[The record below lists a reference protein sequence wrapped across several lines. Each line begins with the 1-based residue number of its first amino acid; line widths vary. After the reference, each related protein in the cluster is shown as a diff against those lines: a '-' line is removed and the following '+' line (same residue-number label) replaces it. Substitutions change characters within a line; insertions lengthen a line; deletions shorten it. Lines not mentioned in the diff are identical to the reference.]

1 MKKLMMM
8 LLMLAA
14 ASRADAMPLRDYVTQ
29 LDAMRAALHDGRLAD
44 AQARA
49 RALGGAT
56 VESPAG
62 NFAADASL
70 LEAVEANRAG
80 VETRLGVTAAALRA
94 AVPAPAAGAD
104 AKLLERLRQQ
114 EAGGELQ
121 AGGEVAQLPTPQQS
135 LLEQIAAALERAY
148 RWLSDVFEK
157 IYDWL
162 RQFWP
167 ASQEESGGASSLS
180 SRAVVISLVIA
191 IVAVIGILAWE
202 VMRRSKRNVAPID
215 VTSEPVDS
223 MRDENPLSR
232 GAGEWEKYAAQL
244 AAAGR
249 IREAIRAWYHAVL
262 VTCYGAGILHYRKGR
277 TNWEYVGAVAPA
289 LPWRG
294 DFVALTRRFETEW
307 YGRATSTRDAL
318 DDCAGRAQNI
328 LDALHHARG
337 AAA

>member
-1 MKKLMMM
+1 MKKLAMM
-8 LLMLAA
+8 LLLIAA
-14 ASRADAMPLRDYVTQ
+14 ASRADAIPLRDYITH
-29 LDAMRAALHDGRLAD
+29 LDALRAALHDGRLAD

-49 RALGGAT
+49 HALAGAT
-56 VESPAG
+56 VESPSG
-62 NFAADASL
+62 NFAADGSL

-80 VETRLGVTAAALRA
+80 METRLGVTAAALRA
-94 AVPAPAAGAD
+94 TVPAPAAGAD

-121 AGGEVAQLPTPQQS
+121 AGGEVPQLPTSQQTM
-135 LLEQIAAALERAY
+135 LERIAAAIERAY
-148 RWLSDVFEK
+148 HWLTDVFEK

-167 ASQEESGGASSLS
+167 SSPQESGEPSSLS

-191 IVAVIGILAWE
+191 IAAVIGILAWE
-202 VMRRSKRNVAPID
+202 VMRRSKRNVAAID
-215 VTSEPVDS
+215 ATSEPVDS

-277 TNWEYVGAVAPA
+277 TNWEYVGAVAPS

-328 LDALHHARG
+328 LDSLHRAGG